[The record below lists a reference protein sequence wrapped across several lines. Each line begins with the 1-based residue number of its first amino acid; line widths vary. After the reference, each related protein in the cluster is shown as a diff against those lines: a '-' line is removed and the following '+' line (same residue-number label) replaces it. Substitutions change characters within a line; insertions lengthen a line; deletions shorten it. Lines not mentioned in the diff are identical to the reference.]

1 MQGRILQQMK
11 IKGLKQHDLAKL
23 TGYKLST
30 IQAFMSETGNK
41 SERVAEA
48 ICKVLEIER

>member
-1 MQGRILQQMK
+1 MK
-11 IKGLKQHDLAKL
+11 VNGYKQPDLAKL

-48 ICKVLEIER
+48 ICKALEIER